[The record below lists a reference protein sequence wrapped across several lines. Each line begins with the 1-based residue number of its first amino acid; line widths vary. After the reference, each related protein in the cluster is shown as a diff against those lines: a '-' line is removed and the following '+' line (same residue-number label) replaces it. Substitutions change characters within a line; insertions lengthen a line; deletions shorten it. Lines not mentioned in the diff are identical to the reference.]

1 LLAQADAL
9 EVPVT
14 DQSFD
19 DVILM
24 TKARQLHMPVEQA
37 VVNLRDVR
45 KGACALAQNAPSR
58 RDLANGPVAA
68 TLFCRLRPPSPR
80 PLALPV
86 ETNRT
91 LLIISFFVLAV
102 MDITTKDAKELLEQ
116 FAKSPHRSRDGHLN
130 EEGFVELMG
139 GQCEDKEHLKRLFQV
154 IDTHGHGH
162 VDFREYVGGEGKREE
177 RRELTRFAQIR
188 ALRRRS

>member
-1 LLAQADAL
+1 MRASAKC
-9 EVPVT
+9 
-14 DQSFD
+14 S
-19 DVILM
+19 
-24 TKARQLHMPVEQA
+24 EQA
-37 VVNLRDVR
+37 RSR
-45 KGACALAQNAPSR
+45 EWPSR
-58 RDLANGPVAA
+58 GDPV
-68 TLFCRLRPPSPR
+68 CRLRPPSPR

-162 VDFREYVGGEGKREE
+162 VDFREYVGGEGKRD
-177 RRELTRFAQIR
+177 RCMRTWFQKAWPRG
-188 ALRRRS
+188 

>member
-1 LLAQADAL
+1 
-9 EVPVT
+9 
-14 DQSFD
+14 
-19 DVILM
+19 
-24 TKARQLHMPVEQA
+24 
-37 VVNLRDVR
+37 
-45 KGACALAQNAPSR
+45 
-58 RDLANGPVAA
+58 
-68 TLFCRLRPPSPR
+68 
-80 PLALPV
+80 
-86 ETNRT
+86 
-91 LLIISFFVLAV
+91 